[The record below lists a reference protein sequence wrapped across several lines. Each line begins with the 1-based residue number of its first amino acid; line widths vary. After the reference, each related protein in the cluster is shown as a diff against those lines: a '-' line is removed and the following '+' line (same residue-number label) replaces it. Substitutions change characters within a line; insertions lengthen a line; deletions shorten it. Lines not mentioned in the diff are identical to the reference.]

1 MYGHIQKLAEAEA
14 AGIREAGGSCDL
26 YQIEETLPE
35 EVLSKMYAPPK
46 STHIQTLSDPSVLE
60 QCTYIKLPIVT
71 LFNTDVLST
80 R

>member
-60 QCTYIKLPIVT
+60 QCTY
-71 LFNTDVLST
+71 N
-80 R
+80 